1 MSGDELFFLCETNL
15 DEVLTSADGLKPDVL
30 IVDSVQTLFTED
42 KQASPGSVTQVKDC
56 TMRLMQYC
64 KSSGVTVFIVGHIN
78 KEGVIAGPKVLEHM
92 VDCVLYFEGESH
104 TSYRLLRAAKNRFG
118 STNEIG
124 VFEMADT
131 GLTEVPNPSEML
143 LSGRP
148 LGTSG
153 TCVACVMEGT
163 RPILA
168 EVQALVSPTTLS
180 VPRRSCNGFDYNRA
194 AMLLAV
200 LEKRGG
206 LHFSNADVYLNV
218 IGGLRL
224 DEPAADLPVLLAAAS
239 AYRDKPIA
247 DTMTA
252 IGEVGL
258 SGEIRSVRQLELRLT
273 EIHRLGFTHCII
285 PRSQGR
291 TRSAPRRDFGCCARE
306 ISARRSPSRCKKRGQ
321 AMPNLNYLMRVVRG
335 ARFDKMKPILET
347 VKEKSGHSKARTF
360 LSILWCS
367 VRYGAGYYD
376 YAMFGFYAMN
386 GRQRD
391 TYLTRMR
398 NKKVLQA
405 MNDYS
410 YAEEFDDKNRFNK
423 RFAPYL
429 RRRTLNGETATAQEL
444 AAFCAGQEAIFAKP
458 NHGDSGRGVEKL
470 RVADFPDAEAMLDY
484 LHAHG
489 LTVLEQVLAQHPQ
502 IAALHPS
509 SVNTLRILTD
519 VVGEDVI

>member
-1 MSGDELFFLCETNL
+1 MKAKTVFLCTNCGNETAKWAGRCPSCGQWNTLEEYTPPAASTGRKAAAPAARATAVSRPKRLSEIQPEEASRFSTGMGELDRVLGGGAVRGSLVLVSGAPGIGKSTLLLQICQKITEQQRVLYVSGEESASQLKLRAERLHVSGDELFFLCETNL

-285 PRSQGR
+285 PRSGTDTLR
-291 TRSAPRRDFGCCARE
+291 APEGLRLLRAR
-306 ISARRSPSRCKKRGQ
+306 
-321 AMPNLNYLMRVVRG
+321 NL
-335 ARFDKMKPILET
+335 
-347 VKEKSGHSKARTF
+347 S
-360 LSILWCS
+360 
-367 VRYGAGYYD
+367 
-376 YAMFGFYAMN
+376 
-386 GRQRD
+386 
-391 TYLTRMR
+391 
-398 NKKVLQA
+398 
-405 MNDYS
+405 
-410 YAEEFDDKNRFNK
+410 
-423 RFAPYL
+423 
-429 RRRTLNGETATAQEL
+429 
-444 AAFCAGQEAIFAKP
+444 EAIA
-458 NHGDSGRGVEKL
+458 
-470 RVADFPDAEAMLDY
+470 VAL
-484 LHAHG
+484 
-489 LTVLEQVLAQHPQ
+489 
-502 IAALHPS
+502 
-509 SVNTLRILTD
+509 
-519 VVGEDVI
+519 